1 MKKGNP
7 YGTHRVIEPKGV
19 LPQPALKIDNT
30 MELYDNEILIDVQ
43 TLNIDS
49 ASFTQIKDQAGGDV
63 EKIKEIMKGIVAER
77 GKHQNPV
84 TGSGGMLI
92 GTVEQIG
99 PALEGKTDLKV
110 GDKLATLVSLSLTP
124 LVIDEILEVRPDIDQ
139 VDIKGKA
146 ILFESGIYAKQ
157 MDEIDAEKAIGRH
170 ILEVYPSLTF
180 ETSTIMNVL
189 KTGKPIYNVE
199 QNFVNYKG
207 VKISTLNST
216 LPIIYNNKVIGA
228 LEVSRNIT
236 KVRELSERIVTLQ
249 RELYEVDQGVEKTS
263 KPLAKYTFLDIIGQN
278 KEILRLKSLGL
289 KAAMTDS
296 PVMVAGSTGTGKEL
310 FVQSIHNSSKRK
322 YKPFIAQNCAA
333 LPANLLES
341 ILFGSEKGSFT
352 GAENKPGLFE
362 LANGG
367 TLFLDEIN
375 SMPLELQTKLLRVI
389 QDGRVRRVG
398 SSKTKDV
405 DVRIISAINTD
416 INTVVET
423 KQIRQD
429 LFFRLN
435 VITLVI
441 PDLCKRIDDIPL
453 LVEHFIEKYNK
464 KCNKYFSGVS
474 KEVLDIFLDY
484 SWPGN
489 VRELEHAIES
499 AISLY
504 DAEIIREDH
513 LPFQFKNYQV
523 NGNSLDT
530 GAIQHLNKAVEKVER
545 KIIISAL
552 EQTDYNITKAAKLI
566 NIPRQTLQYKI
577 KKLDILF

>member
-1 MKKGNP
+1 MEIK
-7 YGTHRVIEPKGV
+7 YFDALMEAIELINDGI
-19 LPQPALKIDNT
+19 QIID
-30 MELYDNEILIDVQ
+30 
-43 TLNIDS
+43 
-49 ASFTQIKDQAGGDV
+49 ASGR
-63 EKIKEIMKGIVAER
+63 IVYHNA
-77 GKHQNPV
+77 
-84 TGSGGMLI
+84 
-92 GTVEQIG
+92 
-99 PALEGKTDLKV
+99 A
-110 GDKLATLVSLSLTP
+110 
-124 LVIDEILEVRPDIDQ
+124 
-139 VDIKGKA
+139 
-146 ILFESGIYAKQ
+146 AKQ

-405 DVRIISAINTD
+405 D
-416 INTVVET
+416 
-423 KQIRQD
+423 
-429 LFFRLN
+429 FRSIGRNLN
-435 VITLVI
+435 SVSIFAVFYLAYAATLIGYGIWSILIASYPMSKVA
-441 PDLCKRIDDIPL
+441 PIPL
-453 LVEHFIEKYNK
+453 LVPIVALLSARIVLSEQLSPLQWTGFIVILSGLVIANTKLFNIFSKNK
-464 KCNKYFSGVS
+464 
-474 KEVLDIFLDY
+474 I
-484 SWPGN
+484 
-489 VRELEHAIES
+489 
-499 AISLY
+499 
-504 DAEIIREDH
+504 
-513 LPFQFKNYQV
+513 
-523 NGNSLDT
+523 
-530 GAIQHLNKAVEKVER
+530 
-545 KIIISAL
+545 
-552 EQTDYNITKAAKLI
+552 
-566 NIPRQTLQYKI
+566 
-577 KKLDILF
+577 

>member
-1 MKKGNP
+1 MEIK
-7 YGTHRVIEPKGV
+7 YFDALMEAIELINDGI
-19 LPQPALKIDNT
+19 QIID
-30 MELYDNEILIDVQ
+30 
-43 TLNIDS
+43 
-49 ASFTQIKDQAGGDV
+49 ASGR
-63 EKIKEIMKGIVAER
+63 IVYHNA
-77 GKHQNPV
+77 
-84 TGSGGMLI
+84 
-92 GTVEQIG
+92 
-99 PALEGKTDLKV
+99 A
-110 GDKLATLVSLSLTP
+110 
-124 LVIDEILEVRPDIDQ
+124 
-139 VDIKGKA
+139 
-146 ILFESGIYAKQ
+146 AKQ

-170 ILEVYPSLTF
+170 ILEVYPSLTV

>member
-1 MKKGNP
+1 
-7 YGTHRVIEPKGV
+7 
-19 LPQPALKIDNT
+19 
-30 MELYDNEILIDVQ
+30 
-43 TLNIDS
+43 
-49 ASFTQIKDQAGGDV
+49 
-63 EKIKEIMKGIVAER
+63 
-77 GKHQNPV
+77 
-84 TGSGGMLI
+84 
-92 GTVEQIG
+92 
-99 PALEGKTDLKV
+99 
-110 GDKLATLVSLSLTP
+110 
-124 LVIDEILEVRPDIDQ
+124 
-139 VDIKGKA
+139 
-146 ILFESGIYAKQ
+146 
-157 MDEIDAEKAIGRH
+157 
-170 ILEVYPSLTF
+170 
-180 ETSTIMNVL
+180 
-189 KTGKPIYNVE
+189 
-199 QNFVNYKG
+199 
-207 VKISTLNST
+207 
-216 LPIIYNNKVIGA
+216 
-228 LEVSRNIT
+228 
-236 KVRELSERIVTLQ
+236 
-249 RELYEVDQGVEKTS
+249 
-263 KPLAKYTFLDIIGQN
+263 
-278 KEILRLKSLGL
+278 
-289 KAAMTDS
+289 
-296 PVMVAGSTGTGKEL
+296 
-310 FVQSIHNSSKRK
+310 
-322 YKPFIAQNCAA
+322 
-333 LPANLLES
+333 
-341 ILFGSEKGSFT
+341 
-352 GAENKPGLFE
+352 
-362 LANGG
+362 
-367 TLFLDEIN
+367 LDEIN